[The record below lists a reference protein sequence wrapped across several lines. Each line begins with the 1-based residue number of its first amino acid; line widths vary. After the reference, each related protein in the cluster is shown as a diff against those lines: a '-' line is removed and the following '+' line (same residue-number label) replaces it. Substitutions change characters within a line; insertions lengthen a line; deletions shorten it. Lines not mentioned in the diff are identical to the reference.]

1 VLLNDEGLPLRRKRI
16 NNITERFNKYKVNAD
31 LGRAIEFK
39 QFRKTGA
46 TWIEGKFGERVARM
60 YTAHAMNGE
69 LKRYVAQ
76 NFEPLTA
83 ALKAWAAELRTAG
96 VLQADAATVQP
107 PA

>member
-1 VLLNDEGLPLRRKRI
+1 MK
-16 NNITERFNKYKVNAD
+16 AD
-31 LGRAIEFK
+31 LGRKIEFK

-46 TWIEGKFGERVARM
+46 TWIEGRHGERVARM

-83 ALKAWAAELRTAG
+83 ALKSWAVELKAAG
-96 VLQADAATVQP
+96 VLLGESAVCSASVSALVTVD
-107 PA
+107 